1 MKQNSTHELL
11 VRHLYGET
19 LPSEREVI
27 ARELAMDESL
37 HQELED
43 LLEVKRR
50 LDGDMRQP
58 SETSLRLILEYSDRT
73 GHLQES

>member
-1 MKQNSTHELL
+1 MNQNSTHELL

-19 LPSEREVI
+19 IPSEREQI

-37 HQELED
+37 HQELEE

-50 LDGDMRQP
+50 LDGNMRQP
-58 SETSLRLILEYSDRT
+58 SETSLRLIMEYSDKT
-73 GHLQES
+73 EHLQES